1 MSFEKFKE
9 TEARDLPLGRL
20 VGMVSRSYYNYLN
33 SKFKSLNINPT
44 QLSFLFEIKCK
55 KNINQHDLSTNCSI
69 DKGAVA
75 RALRKLEKQGLVK
88 REVDENNRRQNMLS
102 LTEKGHETL
111 EQAMII
117 LDNWEKEVYKDIT
130 AEEKEI
136 THDVLKKISLKSFEM
151 NQNLKNE

>member
-75 RALRKLEKQGLVK
+75 RALRKLEEQGLVK

-102 LTEKGHETL
+102 LTEK
-111 EQAMII
+111 
-117 LDNWEKEVYKDIT
+117 
-130 AEEKEI
+130 EEKEI

>member
-1 MSFEKFKE
+1 
-9 TEARDLPLGRL
+9 
-20 VGMVSRSYYNYLN
+20 
-33 SKFKSLNINPT
+33 
-44 QLSFLFEIKCK
+44 LSFLIEIKCR

-75 RALRKLEKQGLVK
+75 RALRKLEEQGLVK

-111 EQAMII
+111 EQALII
-117 LDNWEKEVYKDIT
+117 LDNWESEVYKDIT
-130 AEEKEI
+130 VEEKEI

>member
-1 MSFEKFKE
+1 MSFKKFKE
-9 TEARDLPLGRL
+9 TEAGDLPLGRL
-20 VGMVSRSYYNYLN
+20 VGMISRSRYNYLN
-33 SKFKSLNINPT
+33 SKFRNLNINPN
-44 QLSFLFEIKCK
+44 QLSFLIEIKCR
-55 KNINQHDLSTNCSI
+55 KNINQHDLSINCSI

-75 RALRKLEKQGLVK
+75 RALRKLEEQGLVK

>member
-1 MSFEKFKE
+1 MSFENFKE
-9 TEARDLPLGRL
+9 TDARDLPLGRL
-20 VGMVSRSYYNYLN
+20 VGTISRSHYNYLN
-33 SKFKSLNINPT
+33 SRLKDLNINPT
-44 QLSFLFEIKCK
+44 QLSFLIEINYKR
-55 KNINQHDLSTNCSI
+55 NINQHDLSTKCSI

-75 RALRKLEKQGLVK
+75 RALRKLEEQGLIK

-102 LTEKGHETL
+102 LTETGRKTL

-117 LDNWEKEVYKDIT
+117 LDNWEREVYKDIT

>member
-75 RALRKLEKQGLVK
+75 RALRKLEEQGLVK
-88 REVDENNRRQNMLS
+88 ENNRRQNMLS

>member
-1 MSFEKFKE
+1 M
-9 TEARDLPLGRL
+9 
-20 VGMVSRSYYNYLN
+20 
-33 SKFKSLNINPT
+33 
-44 QLSFLFEIKCK
+44 
-55 KNINQHDLSTNCSI
+55 
-69 DKGAVA
+69 
-75 RALRKLEKQGLVK
+75 VK

>member
-75 RALRKLEKQGLVK
+75 RALRKLEEQGLVK

-151 NQNLKNE
+151 NLKNE

>member
-55 KNINQHDLSTNCSI
+55 KNINQHDLSTNNRDWS
-69 DKGAVA
+69 KGKWM
-75 RALRKLEKQGLVK
+75 RTIEDR
-88 REVDENNRRQNMLS
+88 
-102 LTEKGHETL
+102 TC
-111 EQAMII
+111 
-117 LDNWEKEVYKDIT
+117 
-130 AEEKEI
+130 
-136 THDVLKKISLKSFEM
+136 FP
-151 NQNLKNE
+151 

>member
-1 MSFEKFKE
+1 MPYEKLKE
-9 TEARDLPLGRL
+9 TDANDLPLGKL
-20 VGMVSRSYYNYLN
+20 IGTISRSHYNYLN
-33 SKFKSLNINPT
+33 CRLKDLNINPT
-44 QLSFLFEIKCK
+44 QLSFLIEIKCK
-55 KNINQHDLSTNCSI
+55 MNINQHELSTNCSI

-75 RALRKLEKQGLVK
+75 RALRKLEEQGLIK

-111 EQAMII
+111 NQAKTIF
-117 LDNWEKEVYKDIT
+117 NGWEREVYKDIT

-136 THDVLKKISLKSFEM
+136 THDVLKKISLKSLEM

>member
-69 DKGAVA
+69 DKGVVA
-75 RALRKLEKQGLVK
+75 RALRTLEEQGLVK

-130 AEEKEI
+130 AEEKEM

>member
-1 MSFEKFKE
+1 MQEE
-9 TEARDLPLGRL
+9 HQPARPVYKL
-20 VGMVSRSYYNYLN
+20 
-33 SKFKSLNINPT
+33 
-44 QLSFLFEIKCK
+44 
-55 KNINQHDLSTNCSI
+55 
-69 DKGAVA
+69 A
-75 RALRKLEKQGLVK
+75 RALRKLEEQGLVK

>member
-44 QLSFLFEIKCK
+44 QLSFLFETKCK

-75 RALRKLEKQGLVK
+75 RALRKLEEQGLVK

-111 EQAMII
+111 EQALII
-117 LDNWEKEVYKDIT
+117 LDNWESEVYKDIT